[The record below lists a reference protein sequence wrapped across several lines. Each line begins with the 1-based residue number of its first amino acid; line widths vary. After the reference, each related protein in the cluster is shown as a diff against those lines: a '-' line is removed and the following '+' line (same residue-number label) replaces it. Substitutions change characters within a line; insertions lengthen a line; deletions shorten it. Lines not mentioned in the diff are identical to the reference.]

1 MYITSTGLSVT
12 IKTLR
17 YGILQSRKSAPLWRL
32 LFNPLLS
39 VMVLLKSLSTFQHKL
54 LIAVSSS
61 RVFLDML
68 PGLNLLT
75 TFQQDS
81 IVPFDSL
88 SFNSVH
94 LLFLSHSL
102 VDLSMFLKLLS

>member
-1 MYITSTGLSVT
+1 MYITSTGLFVT

-17 YGILQSRKSAPLWRL
+17 CGILQSRKSAPLWRL

-68 PGLNLLT
+68 PGLNPPT

-81 IVPFDSL
+81 IV
-88 SFNSVH
+88 
-94 LLFLSHSL
+94 LFII
-102 VDLSMFLKLLS
+102 